1 MIYKLFPVLSIV
13 DGWFAG
19 LLPLSVRLSMWGAL
33 AGILSITIYAKISPQ
48 ASIAKM
54 KTKTRSLQREM
65 LNVDLVFAD
74 FMRLSKENLKT
85 SLRLFFTV
93 LGPALAS
100 AIPVI
105 LLAIW
110 IHACLAYEAPPT
122 PDDLEVMTEDR
133 NIELQLLNYN
143 ELNEISKNEIQARNF
158 AVSEEIVIKIDNKVI
173 YSGNPLSPPMP
184 VIHKRRWWNVILD
197 SPAGYIVKDA
207 PIDSI
212 KLNISR
218 KQIIKWMPG
227 WASGWEV
234 PFFIFVLIAALGIKL
249 GFRIE

>member
-1 MIYKLFPVLSIV
+1 MISELYLVLNLV
-13 DGWFAG
+13 DGWLAS
-19 LLPLSVRLSMWGAL
+19 LLPLAVRLAIWGAL
-33 AGILSITIYAKISPQ
+33 AGSLSMIIYAKLSPQ

-54 KTKTRSLQREM
+54 KTKTRSLQRAM
-65 LNVDLVFAD
+65 LNMDLVFAD

-93 LGPALAS
+93 LGPAVVS

-110 IHACLAYEAPPT
+110 IHTCLAYEAPPT
-122 PDDLEVMTEDR
+122 PDDLEVMTEGR
-133 NIELQLLNYN
+133 SIELQLLNYN

-207 PIDSI
+207 PIDSM

-234 PFFIFVLIAALGIKL
+234 PFFIFVLIANLGIKY